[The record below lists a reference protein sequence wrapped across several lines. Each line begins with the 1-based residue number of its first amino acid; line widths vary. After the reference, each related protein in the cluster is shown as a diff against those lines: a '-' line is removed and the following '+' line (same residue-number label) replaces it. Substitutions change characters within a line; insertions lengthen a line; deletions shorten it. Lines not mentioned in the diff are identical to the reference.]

1 MTTRPYELLARF
13 SPNGSVAGVSVRTI
27 TTVNGRDFENDPVPL
42 SGASDPAFTAFASQ
56 FAAGA
61 VAERDTLQSSLVTMT
76 ADRDAQKAIA
86 DTVPVLNE
94 QIQSLTTDKSDLTS
108 QVATLTAERDALQS
122 QVDTIPGLNEQIESL
137 TAEKAELEAEV
148 ARLTALVP
156 PPVPDV
162 FLSADWPRF
171 RNLILSD
178 PAVQRVATGNPTAWP
193 LMVLYLAQ
201 LSSTPSRGADIAQ
214 LWTMLEANT
223 PVTPEEVARINAIAA
238 ECGVPLR
245 MNEDGSIG

>member
-1 MTTRPYELLARF
+1 MTRPYELLARF
-13 SPNGSVAGVSVRTI
+13 APSGSVAGVSVRTI
-27 TTVNGRDFENDPVPL
+27 TTVNGRDFESDPVPL
-42 SGASDPAFTAFASQ
+42 SGVSDPAFVAFASQ

-61 VAERDTLQSSLVTMT
+61 VSERDTLQS
-76 ADRDAQKAIA
+76 
-86 DTVPVLNE
+86 
-94 QIQSLTTDKSDLTS
+94 
-108 QVATLTAERDALQS
+108 QVATLTSERDALQT
-122 QVDTIPGLNEQIESL
+122 QADTIPGLQSHIESL
-137 TAEKAELEAEV
+137 TTAKAELEAEV

-201 LSSTPSRGADIAQ
+201 LSSMPSRGADIAQ

>member
-13 SPNGSVAGVSVRTI
+13 ALDGSVAGVSVRTI
-27 TTVNGRDFENDPVPL
+27 TTINGRDFEGDPEPL

-61 VAERDTLQSSLVTMT
+61 VAERDTLQSQVT
-76 ADRDAQKAIA
+76 
-86 DTVPVLNE
+86 
-94 QIQSLTTDKSDLTS
+94 
-108 QVATLTAERDALQS
+108 TLTIERDTLQS
-122 QVDTIPGLNEQIESL
+122 QADTIPGLQSQIEEL
-137 TAEKAELEAEV
+137 ATAKAELEAEV

-156 PPVPDV
+156 PPIPDE
-162 FLSADWPRF
+162 FAAADWPQF
-171 RNLILSD
+171 RNRVLSD
-178 PAVQRVATGNPTAWP
+178 PAVQRVATGNSTAWP

-223 PVTPEEVARINAIAA
+223 PVTPEEVARINAIA
-238 ECGVPLR
+238 ESCSVPLR